1 VGQETLSQQHI
12 RSPRKHRNHP
22 TQPEINA
29 GKILGIAKSWLIAGA
44 KNQKRRLYPFSVS
57 EAKMASNRVAAQAP
71 QDRGN
76 IEVSR

>member
-12 RSPRKHRNHP
+12 RSPRKHRNHS
-22 TQPEINA
+22 TQPEVKA
-29 GKILGIAKSWLIAGA
+29 GKDPAITKVWLIAGP

-57 EAKMASNRVAAQAP
+57 EAKIAANRVAAQAP

-76 IEVSR
+76 TEVSR